1 MGITHATRPKP
12 AQPAVE
18 TAIPNPAHGSV
29 LMWCGY
35 RRTCAARRALG
46 RGFVGGG
53 CESGGMWSDNEY
65 AEWLLTSQRGVL
77 CRAQVLSLGVTAHGL
92 AWRIRQGGSWQRLLP
107 GVYLTVTG
115 EPTQAQ
121 REVAAL
127 LYAGQ
132 PSIITGPAALLKHKI
147 RCPASAAV
155 DVLVPARRERASRDF
170 VVMHRTRRMPQSWT
184 VDQALR
190 YALPA
195 RAVVDTAAAL
205 TGLADARAVV
215 ASAVQQ
221 RRCTVDQIAAEL
233 RERHR
238 PGHGLLHTVLA
249 EIAGGTMSAAEGD
262 LRDLIASSG
271 LPVPFYNPTLF
282 LDGKFLAR
290 PDAWWPQAA
299 VAVEVDSMEFHLLPE
314 DWEQT
319 MRRHRRMSAAGL
331 SVLHVSPRQL
341 RTESRQVLA
350 DIAAALRAGRP
361 APRVTT
367 RRLAA

>member
-1 MGITHATRPKP
+1 
-12 AQPAVE
+12 
-18 TAIPNPAHGSV
+18 
-29 LMWCGY
+29 MW
-35 RRTCAARRALG
+35 TDK
-46 RGFVGGG
+46 
-53 CESGGMWSDNEY
+53 EH
-65 AEWLLTSQRGVL
+65 AEWLLTSQREVL

-92 AWRIRQGGSWQRLLP
+92 AWRIRPGGSWQRLLP

-132 PSIITGPAALLKHKI
+132 PSVITGPAALLRHKI
-147 RCPASAAV
+147 RCPAAAAV
-155 DVLVPARRERASRDF
+155 DVLVPAGRERASRDF
-170 VVMHRTRRMPQSWT
+170 VVMHRTRRMPRSWT

-195 RAVVDTAAAL
+195 RAVVDTVSGL
-205 TGLADARAVV
+205 TGLAEVRTVV

-221 RRCTVDQIAAEL
+221 GRCTVDQIAAEL

-238 PGHGLLHTVLA
+238 AAGYALLQAVIA
-249 EIAGGTMSAAEGD
+249 EVAGGTMSAAEGD

-271 LPVPFYNPTLF
+271 LPVPFYNPALF
-282 LDGKFLAR
+282 LDGRFLAR

-299 VAVEVDSMEFHLLPE
+299 VAVEVDSREFHLLPE

-331 SVLHVSPRQL
+331 AVLHVSPRQL

-350 DIAAALRAGRP
+350 DIAAALRAGHP
-361 APRVTT
+361 APRVTM
-367 RRLAA
+367 RRSAA

>member
-1 MGITHATRPKP
+1 
-12 AQPAVE
+12 
-18 TAIPNPAHGSV
+18 
-29 LMWCGY
+29 
-35 RRTCAARRALG
+35 
-46 RGFVGGG
+46 
-53 CESGGMWSDNEY
+53 MWSDKEY

-92 AWRIRQGGSWQRLLP
+92 TWRIREGGSWQRLLP
-107 GVYLTVTG
+107 GVYLTITG

-132 PSIITGPAALLKHKI
+132 PSIITGPAALLRHKI
-147 RCPASAAV
+147 RCPAVATV

-170 VVMHRTRRMPQSWT
+170 VVMHRTRRMPRSWT

-195 RAVVDTAAAL
+195 RAVVDTVSAL

-221 RRCTVDQIAAEL
+221 GRCTVDQITAEL

-238 PGHGLLHTVLA
+238 AAGYALLRAVLA
-249 EIAGGTMSAAEGD
+249 EVADGTMSAAEGD

-271 LPVPFYNPTLF
+271 LPVPFYNPALF
-282 LDGKFLAR
+282 LDGTFLAR

-299 VAVEVDSMEFHLLPE
+299 VAVEVDSREFHLLPE

-341 RTESRQVLA
+341 RTESRQVVT

-361 APRVTT
+361 ATGVTM
-367 RRLAA
+367 RRPAA

>member
-1 MGITHATRPKP
+1 
-12 AQPAVE
+12 
-18 TAIPNPAHGSV
+18 
-29 LMWCGY
+29 
-35 RRTCAARRALG
+35 
-46 RGFVGGG
+46 
-53 CESGGMWSDNEY
+53 MWSDNEY

>member
-1 MGITHATRPKP
+1 
-12 AQPAVE
+12 
-18 TAIPNPAHGSV
+18 
-29 LMWCGY
+29 
-35 RRTCAARRALG
+35 
-46 RGFVGGG
+46 
-53 CESGGMWSDNEY
+53 MWSDKGY
-65 AEWLLTSQRGVL
+65 AEWLLASQRGVL

-132 PSIITGPAALLKHKI
+132 PSIITGPAALLRHKI
-147 RCPASAAV
+147 RCPLIAAV
-155 DVLVPARRERASRDF
+155 DVLVPAWRERASRDF

-195 RAVVDTAAAL
+195 RAVADTVSTL
-205 TGLADARAVV
+205 SGGLAEARTVV

-221 RRCTVDQIAAEL
+221 RRCSIAQLTAEL
-233 RERHR
+233 RERHSA
-238 PGHGLLHTVLA
+238 GNTLLRLVLA
-249 EIAGGTMSAAEGD
+249 EVADGTSSAAEGD

-271 LPVPFYNPTLF
+271 LPVPFYNPALF
-282 LDGKFLAR
+282 LDGTFLAR

-299 VAVEVDSMEFHLLPE
+299 VAVEVDSREFHLLPE

-361 APRVTT
+361 APRVTM
-367 RRLAA
+367 RPSAA

>member
-1 MGITHATRPKP
+1 
-12 AQPAVE
+12 
-18 TAIPNPAHGSV
+18 
-29 LMWCGY
+29 
-35 RRTCAARRALG
+35 
-46 RGFVGGG
+46 
-53 CESGGMWSDNEY
+53 MWSDKEY
-65 AEWLLTSQRGVL
+65 AEWLLASQRGVL

-132 PSIITGPAALLKHKI
+132 PSIITGPAALLRHKI
-147 RCPASAAV
+147 RCPVIATV
-155 DVLVPARRERASRDF
+155 DVLVPAGRERASRDF
-170 VVMHRTRRMPQSWT
+170 VVMHRTRRMPRSWT

-195 RAVVDTAAAL
+195 RAVVDTAAVL
-205 TGLADARAVV
+205 TGLAETRAVT

-221 RRCTVDQIAAEL
+221 GRCTVDQIAAEL
-233 RERHR
+233 RNRHR
-238 PGHGLLHTVLA
+238 AAGYALLRAVLA

-271 LPVPFYNPTLF
+271 LPVPFYNPALF

-299 VAVEVDSMEFHLLPE
+299 VAVEVDSREFHLLPE

-350 DIAAALRAGRP
+350 DIAAALHAGRP
-361 APRVTT
+361 APRVTM
-367 RRLAA
+367 RPLAA